1 MHEMQFLSPFNPI
14 QDGLSRGCSRMGRG
28 GGVQKGP
35 FPKIWHSYT
44 KMLELGTVI
53 TYLKR
58 IQKIYKSSKQLS
70 LYQEIQI

>member
-1 MHEMQFLSPFNPI
+1 MGFL
-14 QDGLSRGCSRMGRG
+14 GAAHGWG
-28 GGVQKGP
+28 GWGVQKGP

-44 KMLELGTVI
+44 KMLELGAVI

>member
-1 MHEMQFLSPFNPI
+1 MGFL
-14 QDGLSRGCSRMGRG
+14 GAAHGWGGR
-28 GGVQKGP
+28 GGVQKRP

-44 KMLELGTVI
+44 KMLELGVVI

>member
-1 MHEMQFLSPFNPI
+1 MHEIQFLSPFNPI

-28 GGVQKGP
+28 GVQKGP

-44 KMLELGTVI
+44 KMLELGAVI